1 MYKTRETS
9 VFQAPKTY
17 LVREISN
24 SIEQQNRKAKE
35 KLTVARI
42 IYGIHTMASLLR
54 TSSS

>member
-42 IYGIHTMASLLR
+42 IYSIHTMASLLR